1 MKTKDGNLVNLSC
14 VDAGNEN
21 KITIYF
27 PYYNQPEALKFNL
40 DYYSSLDEELKNKF
54 NILVVD
60 DGSQRE
66 QAFHVVKTYED
77 VLNLSLYKIHV
88 DIPWNMGAANNI
100 AFKDAETEWIVR
112 TDIDW
117 FCKEQKLRKVLNMQF
132 EDGTVYFFRGLRV
145 KDKPPFDVTE
155 GCNHLQNVYILNK
168 KKYWETG
175 GYNEYL
181 CGNYGDDFEFRPRLF
196 KKAKHKLLDIPMYT
210 PNVSPPKNYR
220 EDPHS
225 FRGKFSTEGL
235 SRDYR
240 TNWDKAH
247 DPNRPF
253 LTFQNSYTKLI

>member
-1 MKTKDGNLVNLSC
+1 MKTKDDNLVNLSC

-40 DYYSSLDEELKNKF
+40 DYYSSFDEELKNKF
-54 NILVVD
+54 NVLIVD
-60 DGSQRE
+60 DGSQRA
-66 QAFHVVKTYED
+66 QALRTAKNYENA
-77 VLNLSLYKIHV
+77 LNLSLYKIHV

-100 AFKDAETEWIVR
+100 AFKDAETEWIIR

-117 FCKEQKLRKVLNMQF
+117 FCKEQRLRKILDTRLK
-132 EDGTVYFFRGLRV
+132 DGVVYFFRGLRV
-145 KDKPPFDVTE
+145 KDKPPFEVIE
-155 GCNHLQNVYILNK
+155 GCKSPPNIYILNK

-181 CGNYGDDFEFRPRLF
+181 CGNYGDDFEFRPRLLE
-196 KKAKHKLLDIPMYT
+196 KAERKLLDIPMYT
-210 PNVSPPKNYR
+210 PNARPSKNFR
-220 EDPHS
+220 KDPRS

-235 SRDYR
+235 SRDCG
-240 TNWDKAH
+240 TNWGKAH
-247 DPNRPF
+247 DPNKPF